1 MPRDSKPPA
10 RSALLPVLSQAQVA
24 KNLNLS
30 VAQVARIERVALL
43 KARAEFERRGLN
55 FRAVLAILSSPTND
69 Q

>member
-1 MPRDSKPPA
+1 
-10 RSALLPVLSQAQVA
+10 
-24 KNLNLS
+24 